1 MREASSLFRSLAALG
16 SCSLAVSVVEVLAV
30 VRVKASSNVEWQKW
44 GQRDPLFAVASWPG
58 REKGGIDPWTAA
70 DFYALGAS
78 DWGDFAPHWRQYG
91 WDTDSCLEI
100 GCGTGR
106 LTLPLA
112 QQFRRTYALDVSREM
127 VEYAKAHIKDPSI
140 EFLVSDGVKIPL
152 GDGSVSAVFSTHVFQ
167 HFDTTDHASAYFREI
182 ARVLK
187 PHGSMMIHLPIYH
200 WPAMPGLFD
209 RIYKLRRAAG
219 HVRAAVNRFLISH
232 NVGKPIMRGTVYPVD
247 YFYRVLPVL
256 GFEDI
261 EIRIFPTKSNG
272 GLHPFVFARKGDS
285 SKEKRDI

>member
-1 MREASSLFRSLAALG
+1 M
-16 SCSLAVSVVEVLAV
+16 SVVEVLTV

-44 GQRDPLFAVASWPG
+44 GQRDLLFAVASWKG
-58 REKGGIDPWTAA
+58 REKDGVDPWTVA

-78 DWGDFAPHWRQYG
+78 DWDDFAPHWRQYG

-106 LTLPLA
+106 ITLPLA

-127 VEYAKAHIKDPSI
+127 VEYAKAHIEDPSI

-152 GDGSVSAVFSTHVFQ
+152 SDGSVSAVFSTHVFQ
-167 HFDTTDHASAYFREI
+167 HFDTTDHASAYFQEI

-187 PHGSMMIHLPIYH
+187 LHGTMMIHLPIYR
-200 WPAMPGLFD
+200 WPAMHGLFE

-219 HVRAAVNRFLISH
+219 QWRAAVNRFLISQ
-232 NVGKPIMRGTVYPVD
+232 NVGKPTMRGTIYPVD
-247 YFYRVLPVL
+247 YFYRVLPAL

-272 GLHPFVFARKGDS
+272 GLHPFVFARKRDG
-285 SKEKRDI
+285 SKEKCDI

>member
-1 MREASSLFRSLAALG
+1 
-16 SCSLAVSVVEVLAV
+16 VEVLTMA
-30 VRVKASSNVEWQKW
+30 RVKASSNVEWQKW
-44 GQRDPLFAVASWPG
+44 GQRDPLFAVASWKG
-58 REKGGIDPWTAA
+58 REKDGVDPWTPT

-78 DWGDFAPHWRQYG
+78 DWEDFAPHWRQYG

-106 LTLPLA
+106 ITSPLA
-112 QQFRRTYALDVSREM
+112 RHFRRTYALDVSREM
-127 VEYAKAHIKDPSI
+127 VEYAKTHIEDPSI

-152 GDGSVSAVFSTHVFQ
+152 RDGSVSAVFSTHVFQ
-167 HFDTTDHASAYFREI
+167 HFDRTDHASAYFREI

-187 PHGSMMIHLPIYH
+187 PRGTLMIHLPIYR
-200 WPAMPGLFD
+200 WPAMHGLFE

-219 HVRAAVNRFLISH
+219 QWRAAVNRFLISH
-232 NVGKPIMRGTVYPVD
+232 DIGKPTMRGTIYPVD
-247 YFYRVLPVL
+247 YFYRVLPAL

-272 GLHPFVFARKGDS
+272 GLHPFVFARRRDGL
-285 SKEKRDI
+285 KENRDT